1 VCELARWW
9 IVLAAAVIMVGILA
23 PVTLTPKKRMEVRIT
38 DLRYEWQ
45 VSMVSWAVP
54 TNRTGDIYT
63 FFLLGIATNHG
74 DPGWVT
80 VLGYYESEQGRF
92 EKELDFHLSNGTSRI
107 IFTDFSDVGGPNSTT
122 TPKEFRYGFEVVRQQ
137 AD

>member
-23 PVTLTPKKRMEVRIT
+23 QVTLTPRKMMDVRIT

-45 VSMVSWAVP
+45 VGAVSWAVP
-54 TNRTGDIYT
+54 TNRSGNIYT
-63 FFLLGIATNHG
+63 FLLFGRATNHG
-74 DPGWVT
+74 DPGWVSI
-80 VLGYYESEQGRF
+80 LGYYESEEGRF
-92 EKELDFHLSNGTSRI
+92 EKELDFHLSSGTSRI
-107 IFTDFSDVGGPNSTT
+107 IFTDFGDVGSPNGTA
-122 TPKEFRYGFEVVRQQ
+122 TPTGFRYGFEVVRQQ